1 MERLDKVLSSQGIC
15 SRKEVK
21 SFLKNKRIKINGVFP
36 QKSDIKIDP
45 ECDIIEV
52 DGRILTYSRFLYIMM
67 NKPKGVLS
75 ASNDKNAETVIDL
88 LPDDLKRKNLF
99 PAGRLDKDT
108 TGLLIIT
115 DDGEFAHNM
124 LSPKK
129 HVPKLYRAV
138 LDGELSDKNKTI
150 LESGIT
156 LSDGTQYKPAKIFV
170 KNENNRRE
178 VEIEICE
185 GKFHQ
190 VKKMF
195 EFVGLTVVDL
205 TRLRVGGLNLDENL
219 ALGNA
224 KLLSRIELSLIFS
237 GNNS

>member
-1 MERLDKVLSSQGIC
+1 MERLDKILSSQGIC

-21 SFLKNKRIKINGVFP
+21 NFIKNKRIKINGTHP
-36 QKSDIKIDP
+36 IKSDTKVDP
-45 ECDIIEV
+45 ENDIIEI
-52 DGRILTYSRFLYIMM
+52 DGEKLEYQKYIYIMM
-67 NKPKGVLS
+67 NKPQGVLS
-75 ASNDKNAETVIDL
+75 ASDDRRAETVIDI
-88 LPDDLKRKNLF
+88 LPDNLKRKNLF

-129 HVPKLYRAV
+129 HVWKLYHAV
-138 LDGELSDKNKTI
+138 LDGELTDEKKKI
-150 LESGIT
+150 LENGIT
-156 LSDGTQYKPAKIFV
+156 LSDGTNFKPARVCIKD
-170 KNENNRRE
+170 ENNRRE
-178 VEIEICE
+178 AEIEICE

-195 EFVGLTVVDL
+195 AFVELTVTKLDRIRIGNL
-205 TRLRVGGLNLDENL
+205 YLDENL
-219 ALGNA
+219 VEGGCR
-224 KLLSRIELSLIFS
+224 LLSPDEIQLIFR

>member
-1 MERLDKVLSSQGIC
+1 MERLDKILSSQGIC

-21 SFLKNKRIKINGVFP
+21 NFIKNKRIRINGTYP
-36 QKSDIKIDP
+36 IKSDTKVDP
-45 ECDIIEV
+45 ESDIIEI
-52 DGRILTYSRFLYIMM
+52 DGEKLDYQKFIYIMM
-67 NKPKGVLS
+67 NKPQGVLS
-75 ASNDKNAETVIDL
+75 ASDDRRAETVIDI
-88 LPDDLKRKNLF
+88 LPDNLRRKNLF

-129 HVPKLYRAV
+129 HVWKLYHAV
-138 LDGELSDKNKTI
+138 LDGELTDEKKKILKN
-150 LESGIT
+150 GIT
-156 LSDGTQYKPAKIFV
+156 LSDGTIFKPAKVYI
-170 KNENNRRE
+170 KDENNRRE

-195 EFVGLTVVDL
+195 AFVELTVTKLDRVRIGDL
-205 TRLRVGGLNLDENL
+205 YLDENL
-219 ALGNA
+219 VEGECR
-224 KLLSRIELSLIFS
+224 LLSHDEIHLIFR

>member
-1 MERLDKVLSSQGIC
+1 MERLDKILSSQGVC

-21 SFLKNKRIKINGVFP
+21 SFLKNKRIKINGEFP
-36 QKSDIKIDP
+36 LKSDTKIDP
-45 ECDIIEV
+45 ECDIIEI
-52 DGRILTYSRFLYIMM
+52 DGEPLPYRKFIYIMM

-75 ASNDKNAETVIDL
+75 ASNDSRAQTVIDL
-88 LPDDLKRKNLF
+88 LPENLRRRNLF

-115 DDGEFAHNM
+115 DDGDFAHNM

-129 HVPKLYRAV
+129 HVWKLYKAT
-138 LDGELSDKNKTI
+138 LDGELSDKNKSI
-150 LESGIT
+150 LENGVAFP
-156 LSDGTQYKPAKIFV
+156 DGTSYKPARLYI
-170 KNENNRRE
+170 NDESNRRE

-195 EFVGLTVVDL
+195 EFVNLTVVEL
-205 TRLRVGGLNLDENL
+205 QRLRIGNLNLDENL
-219 ALGNA
+219 VEGECR
-224 KLLSRIELSLIFS
+224 LLSAAEISSIFR

>member
-1 MERLDKVLSSQGIC
+1 
-15 SRKEVK
+15 
-21 SFLKNKRIKINGVFP
+21 
-36 QKSDIKIDP
+36 
-45 ECDIIEV
+45 
-52 DGRILTYSRFLYIMM
+52 MM

-156 LSDGTQYKPAKIFV
+156 LSDGTQYKPAKVFV

>member
-1 MERLDKVLSSQGIC
+1 MERLDKIISSQGVC
-15 SRKEVK
+15 TRKEVK
-21 SFLKNKRIKINGVFP
+21 ALIKNGRIRINGESP

-45 ECDIIEV
+45 GHDIIEI
-52 DGRILTYSRFLYIMM
+52 DGVPLSYKKYAYIMM
-67 NKPKGVLS
+67 NKPTGVLS
-75 ASNDKNAETVIDL
+75 ASNDRHAKTVIDL
-88 LPDDLKRKNLF
+88 LPPELYRRNLF

-115 DDGEFAHNM
+115 DDGDFAHNM

-129 HVPKLYRAV
+129 HVKKLYKAV
-138 LDGELSDKNKTI
+138 LDGELSDSSKDV
-150 LESGIT
+150 LENGIT
-156 LSDGTQYKPAKIFV
+156 LSDGTVFQPCKVYI
-170 KNENNRRE
+170 KNKSDRRE

-195 EFVGLTVVDL
+195 SFVGLTVMKL
-205 TRLRVGGLNLDENL
+205 QRLRIGELFLDEKL
-219 ALGNA
+219 PEGECR
-224 KLLSRIELSLIFS
+224 LLSDKEISLIFS

>member
-1 MERLDKVLSSQGIC
+1 MERLDKILSSQGIC

-21 SFLKNKRIKINGVFP
+21 NFIKNKRIRINGISP
-36 QKSDIKIDP
+36 IKSDTKVDP
-45 ECDIIEV
+45 ESDIIEI
-52 DGRILTYSRFLYIMM
+52 DGEKLNYRKFIYIMM
-67 NKPKGVLS
+67 NKPQGVLS
-75 ASNDKNAETVIDL
+75 ASDDRRAETVIDI
-88 LPDDLKRKNLF
+88 LPDHLRRKNLF

-129 HVPKLYRAV
+129 HIWKLYHAS
-138 LDGELSDKNKTI
+138 LDGELTDEKRKI
-150 LESGIT
+150 LENGIT
-156 LSDGTQYKPAKIFV
+156 LSNGTNFKPARVFIKDL
-170 KNENNRRE
+170 NNRSE

-195 EFVGLTVVDL
+195 AFVDL
-205 TRLRVGGLNLDENL
+205 TVIKLNRLRIGNLYLDENL
-219 ALGNA
+219 VEGECR
-224 KLLSRIELSLIFS
+224 LLSDDEIQLIFR